1 MCDKTYEPVCNPV
14 TGLEHHVMPKV
25 TSIPV
30 PKALLYV
37 GNSFFFFNNGAHRF
51 ARRLLQK
58 APNPPKFRCNMV
70 AINGASLSWHDV
82 ESYFRPHAISSYV
95 INDQNEVVFRDPNE
109 QLWDSVLLHDSSQ
122 GPIHPTMGED
132 FKKFAKLDAEI
143 CRKHNVFVVAD
154 EIHHDL
160 IMPGY
165 EHTEIL
171 NIKGYEDML
180 VAITAG
186 SKTFNLAGCQNS
198 YVILPDEKLRAEYDA
213 FMADLR
219 MGGGNAF
226 GNVAVEAAFK
236 GGREWLDEVLKIIH
250 TNAKIIE
257 DTFPEKLPKAV
268 VIENGVYVGI
278 E

>member
-143 CRKHNVFVVAD
+143 CRKHNATPIFVISWAYADKPEMTAQLADAITTVAND
-154 EIHHDL
+154 NDAIAVPAGLAFALARQKMPEVPLYISDKRHPTPAGSYLLACTIISSLFGIDTREIHFD
-160 IMPGY
+160 
-165 EHTEIL
+165 TEIEPEL
-171 NIKGYEDML
+171 
-180 VAITAG
+180 
-186 SKTFNLAGCQNS
+186 
-198 YVILPDEKLRAEYDA
+198 
-213 FMADLR
+213 
-219 MGGGNAF
+219 
-226 GNVAVEAAFK
+226 AAFLRDVAQETCDRFF
-236 GGREWLDEVLKIIH
+236 GRV
-250 TNAKIIE
+250 
-257 DTFPEKLPKAV
+257 
-268 VIENGVYVGI
+268 
-278 E
+278 